1 MDRAIKETDR
11 RRAIQV
17 AYNTAHGITPITI
30 KKAIHDITDQLR
42 TEHEKAVN
50 ELVKIDEELART
62 NPKLLMK
69 QKQAAMEEAVKAL
82 DFETAAL
89 IRDEL
94 IEIERRAENEVKKG
108 RKGKSR

>member
-1 MDRAIKETDR
+1 
-11 RRAIQV
+11 
-17 AYNTAHGITPITI
+17 
-30 KKAIHDITDQLR
+30 
-42 TEHEKAVN
+42 
-50 ELVKIDEELART
+50 
-62 NPKLLMK
+62 MK